1 MDPRIREDD
10 KSAGHPSTSSG
21 TGLRRLS
28 PVIPANA
35 GIQRYKLQRMD
46 PRIREDDKS
55 AGRRV
60 MTATARHSP
69 IYWPANANPILL

>member
-46 PRIREDDKS
+46 PRIREDD
-55 AGRRV
+55 
-60 MTATARHSP
+60 
-69 IYWPANANPILL
+69 